1 MDCSNV
7 SPNNYEIFSTNLMIN
22 KKNTQCKPQTLSVFK
37 RMLKM
42 LEISSWLMPK
52 KVEPGA
58 APPNRHPNS
67 TLKKS
72 LPKLKGISSKKS

>member
-7 SPNNYEIFSTNLMIN
+7 SPNNYENFSINLVIN

-37 RMLKM
+37 WMLKT
-42 LEISSWLMPK
+42 LEIIRWLMPK

-67 TLKKS
+67 TLKS
-72 LPKLKGISSKKS
+72 PSQN